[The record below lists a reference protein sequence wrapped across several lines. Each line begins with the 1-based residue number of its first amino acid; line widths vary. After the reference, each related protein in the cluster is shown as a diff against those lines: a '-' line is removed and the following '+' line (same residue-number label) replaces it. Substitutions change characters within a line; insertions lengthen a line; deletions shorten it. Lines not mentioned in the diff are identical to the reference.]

1 MGKMKYIVNIFCIV
15 SIVCFFTLVR
25 VTYSEEK
32 AGHIGSE
39 KCMTCHDDHG
49 KEFQKSFHAKT
60 FVKEKQ
66 LNQAEHCETCHGA
79 GSLHAEAAGDKN
91 AAGYATILGPKTN
104 PKELANSCLQ
114 CHGNTHPNWKGS
126 THSRQGLTCN
136 SCHNSH
142 KSSVPGPDQGKLLKK
157 KTSTENCFQ
166 CHKDKK
172 AHMSKAS
179 HMPTKE
185 GKLSCVTCHDPHGS
199 PYAKN
204 LKTASTRELC
214 LTCHAEKRG
223 PFLWEHAPVQENCL
237 TCHDAHGSLQD
248 KMLIA
253 KSPFLLCQ
261 RCHVGTRHPSTL
273 YDDSAVKQQNSRII
287 NRSCQN
293 CHVNIHG
300 SNHPSG
306 VYFMR

>member
-1 MGKMKYIVNIFCIV
+1 MFFYSCASYI
-15 SIVCFFTLVR
+15 
-25 VTYSEEK
+25 SEEK

-142 KSSVPGPDQGKLLKK
+142 KSSVRGPDQGKLLKRK
-157 KTSTENCFQ
+157 RRLKIVFNVIKIKRLICLKLLICRLRRETFLCYLPRPSWIPICQKFKNCFY
-166 CHKDKK
+166 KG
-172 AHMSKAS
+172 ALSY
-179 HMPTKE
+179 
-185 GKLSCVTCHDPHGS
+185 LSCGKSVVLFFGS
-199 PYAKN
+199 
-204 LKTASTRELC
+204 
-214 LTCHAEKRG
+214 
-223 PFLWEHAPVQENCL
+223 
-237 TCHDAHGSLQD
+237 
-248 KMLIA
+248 MLLFRKI
-253 KSPFLLCQ
+253 
-261 RCHVGTRHPSTL
+261 V
-273 YDDSAVKQQNSRII
+273 
-287 NRSCQN
+287 
-293 CHVNIHG
+293 
-300 SNHPSG
+300 
-306 VYFMR
+306 